1 MFCSKC
7 GAQIPEGNR
16 FCGRCG
22 ARAYPTGPGGRS
34 GPDSHFQNSSY
45 DSDSQN
51 FDDLEDNGTTVI
63 ANKQGSGNRS
73 PNGQGSYGNDSF
85 NNRGGYGNGGFNNQG
100 GYGNGG
106 FNNQGGYGNSSF
118 NNQGGYGNGSFNNQ
132 GGYGNG
138 SFNNQGGYGNGSYNY
153 QGGYGNDGFNN
164 RSGYEQ
170 VNYNYNYEQNQSQ
183 SEPGKDSSGRK
194 LRILIGAGALVLT
207 VLLAVLVFRFLLPT
221 VGKKSTYVYLRDDS
235 FEFTQKIGSGDST
248 ELESF
253 EGGSTREDYVKFSED
268 GKYLY
273 FFTEFDDSEEIGT
286 LNRIA
291 CGRLN
296 SDRKKNDKNI
306 EEIDTDVKPDYSIL
320 DNGNIIYLNGD
331 DTLYY
336 YDGKDEKKVSNDV
349 TAFYTDGSDRV
360 IYVSEDA
367 LYGCDLKDGKTKS
380 EKLESEY
387 EYIIELNDYSLDHF
401 YYVKNDEDGNAVLY
415 SAGVGDESSKVDEYV
430 TILDTGDGFLYSAP
444 NGDTKSLYDLVDDD
458 LDDSDEDA
466 PDKSDLVKD
475 LKDEDNDAPL
485 SNLYFC
491 NGKEIQTVQKDIFSS
506 AFIGNTAV
514 FNTEDTI
521 GDLPK
526 LSEIVSVDQVKMV
539 CALDYS
545 KQNYIASIDE
555 RTPVQLSEDA
565 AEKINDAK
573 TSGDFTLYLS
583 GDSLYLNNSA
593 QELLCASADDEKTGK
608 FKDVADDAVLMIS
621 SDSDHAYYIADQ
633 HKENNVT
640 YADLYECDGDDYDLI
655 AEDIIP
661 EKTEFYEDMTL
672 VRTGSEESGYE
683 LSKAEDGKTEV
694 IDKDISQHICIGSS
708 KILYISDNEL
718 YLYDDDESESLEK
731 DVDLVWASDGKEP
744 DRTVDYKKQSTDR

>member
-7 GAQIPEGNR
+7 GAQIPDGNR

-22 ARAYPTGPGGRS
+22 AKVYSAGQGGKS
-34 GPDSHFQNSSY
+34 GQDSFYQNSSY
-45 DSDSQN
+45 DSNSQD
-51 FDDLEDNGTTVI
+51 FEDLEDNGTTVI
-63 ANKQGSGNRS
+63 VNQGGRGNRGADNQGGRR
-73 PNGQGSYGNDSF
+73 NGGQNYQGN
-85 NNRGGYGNGGFNNQG
+85 YGNGSQNYQGNYGNGSQNYQG
-100 GYGNGG
+100 GYGNDRQ
-106 FNNQGGYGNSSF
+106 NY
-118 NNQGGYGNGSFNNQ
+118 
-132 GGYGNG
+132 
-138 SFNNQGGYGNGSYNY
+138 QGGYGNGSYNY
-153 QGGYGNDGFNN
+153 RGGYGDGSYNYQDGFGNG
-164 RSGYEQ
+164 SYSQ
-170 VNYNYNYEQNQSQ
+170 SDYNYSHDQGQNKSDD
-183 SEPGKDSSGRK
+183 GKKTGNGK
-194 LRILIGAGALVLT
+194 TRILIGAGAFVLVL
-207 VLLAVLVFRFLLPT
+207 LLAVLVIRFLLPT
-221 VGKKSTYVYLRDDS
+221 IGKKSTYVYLRDDS
-235 FEFTQKIGSGDST
+235 FEFTQKIDSGDST
-248 ELESF
+248 KLESF
-253 EGGSTREDYVKFSED
+253 EGGTARNDCVRFSED

-273 FFTEFDDSEEIGT
+273 FFTEFDDSEKVGT

-291 CGRLN
+291 CGKLN
-296 SDRKKNDKNI
+296 SNRKKNDKNI
-306 EEIDTDVKPDYSIL
+306 EEIDTDVRPYYSIL
-320 DNGNIIYLNGD
+320 DSGNILYFNGD

-336 YDGKDEKKVSNDV
+336 YNGKDEKKVSGDV
-349 TAFYTDGSDRV
+349 TAFYTDGSERV
-360 IYVSEDA
+360 IYVSEGA

-380 EKLESEY
+380 EKLESEF

-491 NGKEIQTVQKDIFSS
+491 NGKEIQTIQKDIFSS

-526 LSEIVSVDQVKMV
+526 LSEIFSIDQVKMV

-555 RTPVQLSEDA
+555 RTPIQLSEDA

-573 TSGDFTLYLS
+573 TSGDFTLILS

-593 QELLCASADDEKTGK
+593 HELMCASAGDEKTGK

-621 SDSDHAYYIADQ
+621 SDSNHAYYISNQ

-640 YADLYECDGDDYDLI
+640 YADLYECDDDDYDLI

-672 VRTGSEESGYE
+672 VWTGSEESGYE
-683 LSKAEDGKTEV
+683 LSKAEDGETEV
-694 IDKDISQHICIGSS
+694 IDREISQHICIGSS

-718 YLYDDDESESLEK
+718 CLYNDDESESLEK

-744 DRTVDYKKQSTDR
+744 DRTIDYKK